1 MSTAPRYQ
9 PRYTFSDYCQWE
21 GAWELWN
28 GTAVSMS
35 PSPLGPHERA
45 VAKLVFQ
52 IESSLQRH
60 ACQCATYAGLDWI
73 VQDDTV
79 VRPDVMVVC
88 GTQPGR
94 HLERPP
100 ALAIEVL
107 SEATADKDRTAKR
120 ALYQSTGVAH
130 YLLVDP
136 AKHTIEWLAL
146 GADGR
151 FEDRSADIE
160 ASGRFEV
167 MLPDGCRIQIDRQM
181 TFA

>member
-21 GAWELWN
+21 GEWELWN

-60 ACQCATYAGLDWI
+60 ACPCATYAGLDWI

-88 GTQPGR
+88 GSQPGR

-100 ALAIEVL
+100 SLAVEVL
-107 SEATADKDRTAKR
+107 SDATADKDRTVKR
-120 ALYQSTGVAH
+120 TLYESTGVLH
-130 YLLVDP
+130 YLIVDP
-136 AKHTIEWLAL
+136 VTKTIEWLAL

-151 FEDRSADIE
+151 YHDRSAE
-160 ASGRFEV
+160 VLPTGRFEV
-167 MLPDGCRIQIDRQM
+167 TLPDGCRIEFDRQT